1 MKDTSEES
9 LAIKEPLETY
19 FRGIYEGSAGML
31 HGIYDPH
38 TLLFCDLEGQPRTKT
53 LVLYLNGVAHRQ
65 SPRESGKPFKAEIL
79 SVYVVN
85 SIAIGRVQVNMHDSN
100 FEELLSLHKTDGR
113 WLIVNKMVTCAP
125 K

>member
-1 MKDTSEES
+1 MKNSSEDA
-9 LAIKEPLETY
+9 LAINDLLETY
-19 FRGIYEGSAGML
+19 FKGIYEGSAGML
-31 HGIYDPH
+31 HSIYHPH

-79 SVYVVN
+79 SVYVIN
-85 SIAIGRVQVNMHDSN
+85 SIAVGRVQVNMHDFN
-100 FEELLSLHKTDGR
+100 YEELLSFHKTDGR
-113 WLIVNKMVTCAP
+113 WLIVNKMITS